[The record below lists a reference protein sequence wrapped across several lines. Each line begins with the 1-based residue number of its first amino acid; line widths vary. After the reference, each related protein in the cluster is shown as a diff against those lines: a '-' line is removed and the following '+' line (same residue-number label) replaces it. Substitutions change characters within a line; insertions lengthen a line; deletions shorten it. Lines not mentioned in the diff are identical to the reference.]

1 MRPARNYCKP
11 AIKAYDSASLNDFWG
26 PCQANAY
33 MNVGGGWYTSASLS
47 PQMREEKFVNINTQ
61 IELVKIIKTEKKTV

>member
-1 MRPARNYCKP
+1 MKSTKNYCKP
-11 AIKAYDSASLNDFWG
+11 AIKTYDSAFLNDFWG

-33 MNVGGGWYTSASLS
+33 MSVGGGWYTSASLS
-47 PQMREEKFVNINTQ
+47 PQMREEKFVNVDAR